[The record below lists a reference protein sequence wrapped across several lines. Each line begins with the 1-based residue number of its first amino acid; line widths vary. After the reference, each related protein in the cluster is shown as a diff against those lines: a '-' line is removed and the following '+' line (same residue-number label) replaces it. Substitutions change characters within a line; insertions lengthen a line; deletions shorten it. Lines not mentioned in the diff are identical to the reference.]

1 METKFENKITDVDQ
15 KVNTKCSKQEVE
27 KFVSDKFETF
37 EVKNDKDDIEKIVQN
52 AVTDIVNTKIVNKI
66 AESEREL
73 ADRQSRQKNV
83 IIFKAKESNTNL
95 IEERTKS
102 DKELISNII
111 DEMNLDTEQIN
122 IEKTVRLG
130 RRKEDPQENPLPL
143 VITFSTLT
151 AKKELLKNA
160 SKIKQ
165 SPDVSLNVMTIQND
179 MSQKDREHE
188 RELVLKKFSK
198 NAEAAGN
205 CQYVVRGPPGKEN

>member
-27 KFVSDKFETF
+27 KFVSDKFEAF
-37 EVKNDKDDIEKIVQN
+37 EVKNDKDEIEKIVHN
-52 AVTDIVNTKIVNKI
+52 VVTDIVNTKIVNKI

-73 ADRQSRQKNV
+73 ADRQKKQKNV

-95 IEERTKS
+95 IEEKTKS

-122 IEKTVRLG
+122 IEKTVRFG
-130 RRKEDPQENPLPL
+130 RREEDPQENPRPL

-151 AKKELLKNA
+151 AKKRV
-160 SKIKQ
+160 IK
-165 SPDVSLNVMTIQND
+165 
-179 MSQKDREHE
+179 KC
-188 RELVLKKFSK
+188 K
-198 NAEAAGN
+198 
-205 CQYVVRGPPGKEN
+205 